1 MKKLLLCL
9 ILLFLGLSGVQA
21 QHWHRGWGGGRHW
34 GHGHGWHGNRGWYG
48 WNRGWY
54 GGGWN
59 GGYWR
64 GGSVIIG
71 PAYYPGY
78 YGYYPSYYGY
88 GGGGYYPS
96 CGYGSY
102 GYGY

>member
-1 MKKLLLCL
+1 M
-9 ILLFLGLSGVQA
+9 LLFLGLSGVQA
-21 QHWHRGWGGGRHW
+21 QHRGWGGGRHW